1 MIRITKGQANTVVVT
16 TTEKGSASYYLFA
29 FQNLTT
35 MDVEYCVAQDTS
47 PYPQRYNT
55 FTITETSS
63 PTATDAEVE
72 LSLEGEYKYWIYANS
87 SSSNIDPS
95 GLTVLETGMCT
106 VSGASTSDD
115 TYTNNPTYTVYN
127 G

>member
-35 MDVEYCVAQDTS
+35 MAYEYCVSQDTS
-47 PYPQRYNT
+47 PYPERYNT
-55 FTITETSS
+55 FTITETSN
-63 PTATDAEVE
+63 PTATSSELE

-95 GLTVLETGMCT
+95 GLTVLETGMCKVT
-106 VSGASTSDD
+106 GAATSDN

>member
-35 MDVEYCVAQDTS
+35 MDIEYCVSQDTS
-47 PYPQRYNT
+47 PYANRYNV
-55 FTITETSS
+55 FTITETAN
-63 PTATDAEVE
+63 PTATSSEVE
-72 LSLEGEYKYWIYANS
+72 LSLEGQYKYWIYANS
-87 SSSNIDPS
+87 SSSNLDPS
-95 GLTVLETGMCT
+95 GLTVLETGMCKVT
-106 VSGASTSDD
+106 GTSTADN